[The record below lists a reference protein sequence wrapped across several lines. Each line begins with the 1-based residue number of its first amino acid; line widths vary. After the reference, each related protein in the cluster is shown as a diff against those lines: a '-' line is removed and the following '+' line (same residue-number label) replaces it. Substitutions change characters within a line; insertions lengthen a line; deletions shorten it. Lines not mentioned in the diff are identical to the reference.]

1 MEERDNQT
9 ESLLNKF
16 NLWRRDHISE
26 RQFILLLSLVVGV
39 FTAFAALL
47 LKYLIY
53 IIHGFISDHL
63 FISHENYSL
72 LVYPVIGIFISG
84 LFIRY
89 IVRDDI
95 GHGVTKILYALSKK
109 NGRIKPHNMYSSVI
123 ASAITIGMG
132 GSVGAEILD

>member
-1 MEERDNQT
+1 MKDKNDEIDRQT

-16 NLWRRDHISE
+16 NLWRKDHISE

-47 LKYLIY
+47 LKYLISL
-53 IIHGFISDHL
+53 IHGFVSGNL
-63 FISHENYSL
+63 FISQENYSL

-95 GHGVTKILYALSKK
+95 GHGVTKILYALSK
-109 NGRIKPHNMYSSVI
+109 
-123 ASAITIGMG
+123 T
-132 GSVGAEILD
+132 